1 MSKFA
6 TYFDKES
13 WPKHTG
19 TINDDVSLTD
29 QSFKSMC
36 EIEQLLVNYRGTPR
50 TPVYDMEN
58 YETSNWTF
66 EDWQN
71 EKARLERKFLHLDPE
86 MRKKFNS
93 PQEFFKYCSNP
104 ENYVLDE
111 KGKYI
116 EAPKDPVMDIPT
128 VLPEIKEEVLNPS
141 QS

>member
-13 WPKHTG
+13 FPKVNG
-19 TINDDVSLTD
+19 TVNNMESLTD

-50 TPVYDMEN
+50 TPVYDMDN
-58 YETSNWTF
+58 YDTSNWTF

-86 MRKKFNS
+86 MKSRFNT

-104 ENYVLDE
+104 ENYILDE
-111 KGKYI
+111 SGKYV
-116 EAPKDPVMDIPT
+116 EAPEPVVDIPT
-128 VLPEIKEEVLNPS
+128 PLPEVKPEVINPP
-141 QS
+141 QA